1 MVSGDRHTTMA
12 EPPHVSSDDQVS
24 LELSVVIPCL
34 NEADTIRHV
43 LEAAQRAITEH
54 HISAELVV
62 ADNGSTDGSQAV
74 ATSCGARIVPVTRRG
89 YGSALMAGIAASR
102 GKYVIMG
109 DADASYDF
117 SEIPRFLDKLREGY
131 DLVQGCRFESG
142 GGQIL
147 PGAMPALHRWWG
159 NPMFSRLAKWWFRV
173 PVNDV
178 YCGLR
183 GFTREHAARL
193 DLRSLGMEFAVEMI
207 IKSSLYGAR
216 IAEVPITLHPDM
228 RQNRLPH
235 LRTFRDGW
243 RTLRFF
249 LMSSPRWLF
258 IIPGLLLIFAGL
270 VGYALAMPGVTIG
283 RMTFD
288 AHTLLFGTLALI
300 SGYQSLMFGTMAKT
314 FAMSEGLL
322 PRDDATER
330 FNQRF
335 TLERGLA
342 VGGLAMLVG
351 GVLLSLAVLQWWSVG
366 FGTLDYSETM
376 RWVIP
381 GVTLSTLG
389 FQTVLWSFGL
399 SILLMRRPA

>member
-1 MVSGDRHTTMA
+1 MVLGDRHTPTTGSL
-12 EPPHVSSDDQVS
+12 PVGSDDQVT

-34 NEADTIRHV
+34 NEASTIQHV
-43 LEAAQRAITEH
+43 LETAQRVITEH
-54 HISAELVV
+54 HISAEIVV
-62 ADNGSTDGSQAV
+62 ADNGSTDGSQATAASV
-74 ATSCGARIVPVTRRG
+74 GARVVPVTRRG
-89 YGSALMAGIAASR
+89 YGSALMAGIEAAR

-142 GGQIL
+142 GGKIL

-159 NPMFSRLAKWWFRV
+159 NPMFSRLAKWWFQS

-193 DLRSLGMEFAVEMI
+193 DQRSLGMEFAVEMI
-207 IKSSLYGAR
+207 IKSSLHGAR

-228 RQNRLPH
+228 RQGRLPH

-249 LMSSPRWLF
+249 LMFSPRWLF
-258 IIPGLLLIFAGL
+258 IIPGLLLILAGV
-270 VGYALAMPGVTIG
+270 VGYALAMPSVSIG

-288 AHTLLFGTLALI
+288 AHTLLFASLALI
-300 SGYQSLMFGTMAKT
+300 SGSQSLMFGTMAKT

-322 PRDDATER
+322 PRDDSAER
-330 FNQRF
+330 FNHWF
-335 TLERGLA
+335 TLEHGL
-342 VGGLAMLVG
+342 VIGGLAMLVG
-351 GVLLSLAVLQWWSVG
+351 TLLLSRAVLQWWAVE
-366 FGTLDYSETM
+366 FGALDYSETM
-376 RWVIP
+376 RWVVP
-381 GVTLSTLG
+381 GVTLNTLG

-399 SILLMRRPA
+399 SILLMRRPS

>member
-1 MVSGDRHTTMA
+1 MVPGDRHTPMA
-12 EPPHVSSDDQVS
+12 GSLPVASDDQVT

-34 NEADTIRHV
+34 NEAGTIQHV
-43 LEAAQRAITEH
+43 LETAQRVITEH
-54 HISAELVV
+54 HISAEIVV
-62 ADNGSTDGSQAV
+62 ADNGSTDGSQAT
-74 ATSCGARIVPVTRRG
+74 AASLGARVVPVTRRG
-89 YGSALMAGIAASR
+89 YGSALMAGIEAAR

-207 IKSSLYGAR
+207 IKSSLHGAR

-228 RQNRLPH
+228 RQDRLPH

-342 VGGLAMLVG
+342 VGGLAILAG

>member
-1 MVSGDRHTTMA
+1 MVPGDRHTPMA
-12 EPPHVSSDDQVS
+12 GSLPVASDDQVT

-34 NEADTIRHV
+34 NEAGTIQHV
-43 LEAAQRAITEH
+43 LETAQRVITEH
-54 HISAELVV
+54 HISAEIVV
-62 ADNGSTDGSQAV
+62 ADNGSTDGSQAT
-74 ATSCGARIVPVTRRG
+74 AASLGARVVPVTRRG
-89 YGSALMAGIAASR
+89 YGSALMAGIEASR

-207 IKSSLYGAR
+207 IKSSLHGAR

-228 RQNRLPH
+228 RQDRLPH

-342 VGGLAMLVG
+342 VGGLAILVG

>member
-1 MVSGDRHTTMA
+1 MVPGDRHTPMA
-12 EPPHVSSDDQVS
+12 GSLPGASDDQVT

-34 NEADTIRHV
+34 NEAGTIQHV
-43 LEAAQRAITEH
+43 LETAQRVITEH
-54 HISAELVV
+54 HISAEIVV
-62 ADNGSTDGSQAV
+62 ADNGSTDGSQAT
-74 ATSCGARIVPVTRRG
+74 AASLGARVVPVTRRG
-89 YGSALMAGIAASR
+89 YGSALMAGIEASR

-207 IKSSLYGAR
+207 IKSSLHGAR

-228 RQNRLPH
+228 RQDRLPH

-342 VGGLAMLVG
+342 VGGLAILVG

>member
-12 EPPHVSSDDQVS
+12 EPQHVSSDDRVS

-43 LEAAQRAITEH
+43 LETAQRAITEH
-54 HISAELVV
+54 HISAEVVV

-89 YGSALMAGIAASR
+89 YGSALMAGIEASR

-207 IKSSLYGAR
+207 IKSSLHGAR

-228 RQNRLPH
+228 RQDRLPH

-314 FAMSEGLL
+314 FAISEGLL

-342 VGGLAMLVG
+342 VGGLAILVG

-399 SILLMRRPA
+399 SIRLMRRPA